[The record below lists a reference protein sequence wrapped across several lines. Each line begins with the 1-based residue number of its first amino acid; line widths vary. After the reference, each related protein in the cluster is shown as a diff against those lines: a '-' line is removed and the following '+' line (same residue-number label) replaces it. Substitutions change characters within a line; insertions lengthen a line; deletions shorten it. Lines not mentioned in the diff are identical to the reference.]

1 MKLFLQNKFI
11 TKYFGKKEERWVVMI
26 SKCSSLL
33 SSLLV
38 AVYTSN
44 LGKDEK
50 IKVAK
55 LMNGVRIMRIE
66 NKNKC

>member
-1 MKLFLQNKFI
+1 
-11 TKYFGKKEERWVVMI
+11 MI
-26 SKCSSLL
+26 SKCPSLL

>member
-26 SKCSSLL
+26 SKCPSLL

-44 LGKDEK
+44 LGIDEK